1 MKFLYISTLSSERL
15 IHQIHERTRAN
26 PGYAVQKFGR
36 LLVKGFC
43 VNGAE
48 IHALSAIPVT
58 YKFWK
63 KRLWRE
69 KEEIEDGVRYNYVP
83 FLNFPYF
90 RQICLFI
97 YVFFYVLFWGAKDRK
112 NCCVICDVL
121 NVSICISALCAA
133 KIIGLRRLGIVTDIP
148 SLMLRGG
155 GNRTVYLRFVDK
167 INNAYLA
174 YFSHY
179 VFLTDPMNE
188 LVNKHN
194 KPYIV
199 MEGLAD
205 VKMATKKVAIIT
217 KKEPNILMYA
227 GGLHEKYGLKLLVEA
242 FMRVDKRDWNL
253 VIYGSGSF
261 AEDIKKYAKCDRR
274 IIYKGVVPNEV
285 VVEAE
290 LEASLLVN
298 PRPTYEEFIRYSF
311 PSKNIEFMV
320 SGTPLLT
327 TKLPGMPT
335 EYYEYV
341 YLFQE
346 ETINGYQSTLEN
358 ILSLSSSELLNKGQN
373 ARKFILSQKNN
384 VIQAR
389 KILEFM
395 NDN

>member
-1 MKFLYISTLSSERL
+1 
-15 IHQIHERTRAN
+15 
-26 PGYAVQKFGR
+26 
-36 LLVKGFC
+36 
-43 VNGAE
+43 
-48 IHALSAIPVT
+48 
-58 YKFWK
+58 
-63 KRLWRE
+63 
-69 KEEIEDGVRYNYVP
+69 
-83 FLNFPYF
+83 
-90 RQICLFI
+90 
-97 YVFFYVLFWGAKDRK
+97 
-112 NCCVICDVL
+112 
-121 NVSICISALCAA
+121 
-133 KIIGLRRLGIVTDIP
+133 
-148 SLMLRGG
+148 
-155 GNRTVYLRFVDK
+155 
-167 INNAYLA
+167 
-174 YFSHY
+174 
-179 VFLTDPMNE
+179 
-188 LVNKHN
+188 
-194 KPYIV
+194 
-199 MEGLAD
+199 
-205 VKMATKKVAIIT
+205 
-217 KKEPNILMYA
+217 MYA